1 MRKWLWAIIFIPIAL
16 GLLFILG
23 VGIFARIPSFEELED
38 PKSNTA
44 TELISEDGVILCT
57 YHIENRTFVSYDELA
72 PNLVDA
78 VIATED
84 VRFREHCGI
93 DFRSLVRVGV
103 KTLMMNDASSGGGST
118 ISQQLAKT
126 LFPRDTSNTGGM
138 IRKVRF
144 VGTKFK
150 EWIIAVK
157 LERNYTKNEILA
169 MYLNTIAFGSNA
181 FGIRA
186 ASETFFSKEPSE
198 LKPEESAVL
207 VGMINKPTKYNPV
220 LNYDRA
226 LKKRNFVLGQ
236 MERNGVI
243 SEEALDSLSLLPI
256 ELDYQVQSHNAGSAP
271 YFRDMLRRVM
281 SAREPEKS
289 KYYYKEDYLADL
301 ESWREDPLYGWLNK
315 NFKPDGSKYNLD
327 KDGLKIYVTINSK
340 MQKYAEEAVVE
351 QLSKNLQPV
360 FFNEIKYNPDRPFAK
375 DTPPELISSL
385 MQNARRWSDR
395 YRALK
400 EEGLSDKEIEKDF
413 NTRTKMRVFSWKG
426 KGYID
431 TLMTPNDSIKY
442 YKSFLRA
449 AFIAMEPST
458 GNVKAY
464 VGGPNYR
471 YFKYDNASQG
481 KRQVGSTIKPFL
493 YTLAMQEGYTPCDP
507 VVCAPVTFIVG
518 DTTWTPKSTDKAEW
532 IGKTFTFKWGLTKSS
547 NNVSAYLMK
556 QFGPQAMVDMCRKM
570 GIHSFLDPVPPLCC
584 GAADISVLEMVNAYN
599 TFPSRGMR
607 TRPLFVTRIE
617 DKEGNVLG
625 TFAPRNSESI
635 SEATAY
641 LMVNLMQ
648 GVVNEGTA
656 TRLRFKYNI
665 QGELAGKTGT
675 TNDHSDGWFI
685 GYTPHLTAGGWVG
698 AEDRQ
703 VHFESLTLGGGSNT
717 ALPIWG
723 IFMQKVMQD
732 PTLGIS
738 ADDRFIAPAGIQLN
752 LKCDGTDS
760 DAVTQS
766 EDTYFE

>member
-1 MRKWLWAIIFIPIAL
+1 MRKWLWALVFIPIAL
-16 GLLFILG
+16 ILLFILG
-23 VGIFARIPSFEELED
+23 VGIFAEIPSFEELED
-38 PKSNTA
+38 PKSNAA

-57 YHIENRTFVSYDELA
+57 YHVENRTFVGYEDLA
-72 PNLVDA
+72 PNLIDA
-78 VIATED
+78 VTATED
-84 VRFREHCGI
+84 VRFREHSGI
-93 DFRSLVRVGV
+93 DFRSLLRVGV
-103 KTLMMNDASSGGGST
+103 KTLIMHNASSGGGST
-118 ISQQLAKT
+118 ITQQLAKT
-126 LFPRDTSNTGGM
+126 LFPRDTSDSRGM
-138 IRKVRF
+138 IHKMKF

-169 MYLNTIAFGSNA
+169 MYLNTIPFGSNA

-186 ASETFFSKEPSE
+186 ASETFFSKEPID
-198 LKPEESAVL
+198 LLPEESAVL
-207 VGMINKPTKYNPV
+207 VGMINKPTRYNPV

-226 LKKRNFVLGQ
+226 LEKRNFVLGQ
-236 MERNGVI
+236 MEKYGYI
-243 SEEALDSLSLLPI
+243 SGRDLDSLSILPI
-256 ELDYQVQSHNAGSAP
+256 ELDYHVQSHNAGSAP

-281 SAREPEKS
+281 NANCPQEK

-301 ESWREDPLYGWLNK
+301 ESWNEDPLYGWLNK
-315 NFKPDGSKYNLD
+315 NFKPDGSRYNLD
-327 KDGLKIYVTINSK
+327 KDGLKIYVTINSR

-360 FFNEIKYNPDRPFAK
+360 FFNEMKSKPNRPFAR
-375 DTPPELISSL
+375 DTPPELAASL

-395 YRALK
+395 YRDLK
-400 EEGLSDKEIEKDF
+400 KEGLSDGEIEKDF
-413 NTRTKMRVFSWKG
+413 NTRTRMRVFSWKG
-426 KGYID
+426 KGYVD
-431 TLMTPNDSIKY
+431 TVMTPNDSIKY

-449 AFIAMEPST
+449 AFIAMEPAT
-458 GNVKAY
+458 GYVKAY

-493 YTLAMQEGYTPCDP
+493 YTLAMQEGYSPCDP

-532 IGKTFTFKWGLTKSS
+532 IGRTFTFKWGLTKSS

-607 TRPLFVTRIE
+607 TRPVFVTRIE

-625 TFAPRNSESI
+625 TFAPRNSEAI

-675 TNDHSDGWFI
+675 TNEHSDGWFI

-703 VHFESLTLGGGSNT
+703 VHFESLALGGGSNT

-738 ADDRFIAPAGIQLN
+738 ADDRFIAPAGIHLN
-752 LKCDGTDS
+752 LKCNGTDD
-760 DAVTQS
+760 DAAA
-766 EDTYFE
+766 DAGGGYFE